1 MKNVNQPETLRSK
14 LIIAGI
20 NEINQHGIVD
30 FSLRRVATSCGASCA
45 APYKHFENKNDLIL
59 EIIKYINHK
68 WNLLEEQ
75 IVKIFNEDKLTLIIE
90 LSLANIRFKLANP
103 DFRSILMT
111 NEKSLEESQ
120 ITEVNKMSDTLS
132 LLVTEYFKNKGNTP
146 DEIKIKLFLIKSIIY
161 GAVIQTE
168 SSEISNI
175 EEAMKTVKNT
185 LIEILT
191 N

>member
-1 MKNVNQPETLRSK
+1 
-14 LIIAGI
+14 
-20 NEINQHGIVD
+20 
-30 FSLRRVATSCGASCA
+30 
-45 APYKHFENKNDLIL
+45 
-59 EIIKYINHK
+59 
-68 WNLLEEQ
+68 
-75 IVKIFNEDKLTLIIE
+75 
-90 LSLANIRFKLANP
+90 
-103 DFRSILMT
+103 MT

-132 LLVTEYFKNKGNTP
+132 LLVTEYFKNKGKTP